1 MCPRFGRPPYTAVP
15 VRHRDYAPDRSG
27 RTRNEFDPCGRNMPS
42 AEGRINVF
50 NGISAAVSFSSMA
63 DEYAGVVGFVIAC
76 DLLAMLPS

>member
-1 MCPRFGRPPYTAVP
+1 

>member
-1 MCPRFGRPPYTAVP
+1 
-15 VRHRDYAPDRSG
+15 
-27 RTRNEFDPCGRNMPS
+27 MPS